1 MKKTILILFFLV
13 ANIFIV
19 SSQLL
24 NDARFMLQFDPG
36 INAMVIPSRSNTH
49 NYPDGEE
56 HFKSIF
62 SPTLGIEGRLSVWP
76 VYSSVFG
83 YCYFHEESRGWLF
96 LSSQNSKE
104 YGHRIFLG
112 YDRFKLNVT
121 YSKAER
127 KSFGYFEWAL
137 SSSDSKYFLGLSEYF
152 IQHKI
157 SIGVEASFR
166 NSNAVCL
173 SYISEK
179 YIGLPSDLW
188 EEYSNGFRLEF
199 KNGDKY
205 QLSLEGILDHPVY
218 GTRWVNPPAEDLE
231 SLKYKSMYFKF
242 SLIKSLNFN
251 GIPYVRIV
259 DKVRR

>member
-24 NDARFMLQFDPG
+24 NDARFMLSFDPG

-49 NYPDGEE
+49 NDDSGED

-62 SPTLGIEGRLSVWP
+62 SPTLGMQGRLSIWP
-76 VYSSVFG
+76 IYSSVFG

-96 LSSQNSKE
+96 IVSQASRE
-104 YGHRIFLG
+104 YGHRVFFG
-112 YDRFKLNVT
+112 YDRFKLNLT
-121 YSKAER
+121 YSKAKR
-127 KSFGYFEWAL
+127 NAYGYSEWAL
-137 SSSDSKYFLGLSEYF
+137 SKSDSKYFMSTSQYY

-157 SIGVEASFR
+157 SIGLEASFR

-188 EEYSNGFRLEF
+188 EEYSNG
-199 KNGDKY
+199 
-205 QLSLEGILDHPVY
+205 SI
-218 GTRWVNPPAEDLE
+218 
-231 SLKYKSMYFKF
+231 
-242 SLIKSLNFN
+242 
-251 GIPYVRIV
+251 
-259 DKVRR
+259 